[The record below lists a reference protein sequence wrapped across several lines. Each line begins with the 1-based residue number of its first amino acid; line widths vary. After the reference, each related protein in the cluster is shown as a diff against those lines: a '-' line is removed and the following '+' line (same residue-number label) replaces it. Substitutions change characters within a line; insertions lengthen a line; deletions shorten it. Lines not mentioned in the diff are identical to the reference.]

1 MPDAVHP
8 HLPKELAV
16 AILTP
21 RGRDADV
28 ATALLTTNGISAF
41 AVTSLKE
48 LATEMQAGIGAV
60 MIAEEALADPY
71 LPEMHTQIARQSAWS
86 DLPFIVLTNGAKV
99 KRTPVEAH
107 RIDALGNALLLS
119 RPLQGEDL
127 LRAATSALR
136 ARRRQYE
143 ARERLSNLEDQGAR
157 LRASEA
163 KFQAIVNSID
173 QMIWSTRPD
182 GYHDYYNERW
192 YEYTGVSAGSTD
204 GEEWAGLFHP
214 DDQDRTWTLWRHS
227 LESGE
232 PYEIEYRLRY
242 RTGEYRWVLGKAQP
256 VRDEDG
262 TIVRWYGTCTD
273 IDDQIK
279 ARQMLAQSREKL
291 EEAVRE
297 RTDELRVVL
306 EERDRAWNM
315 AVDLLAVV
323 NQDTTFAALNPAWT
337 TLLGY
342 EEKDLLGVS
351 FTDLT
356 HPDDL
361 SDTLEVFSSVFE
373 TPLVTPYEY
382 RVRHKDGSYR
392 TTAWT
397 ASFNNGTVYATGRDV
412 TEQHRQADALTA
424 TETALRQSQKLETIG
439 QLTGGVAHDFNNLLM
454 AIRSSLDLLERRL
467 PQGDARLAALV
478 ENAVK
483 ATERGASL
491 TQRMLAFACK
501 QELDPKPVD
510 VAQLLRGMRD
520 LIEKSIGPQIAV
532 TLEASCESNAM
543 ADPNQLELA
552 VLNLAV
558 NARDAM
564 DGSGELV
571 ISLDCVAEKQASD
584 LAAGE
589 YIRIRIQDNGAGMNA
604 QTLAQAAEPFFTTK
618 GIGKGTGLGLSMVHG
633 LASQSGG
640 TFRLSSTVGVGTTA
654 AIYLPVAADAQG
666 LDSQIRP
673 GVAPVVRRE
682 TLRILAVDD
691 DALVLFGTLALLED
705 LGHTVFEAGSGAEAL
720 DVLDAEPDIDLVV
733 TDQAMPNMT
742 GVELARTI
750 HERWPD
756 LPVILASGYAEIP
769 EGAGCHIA
777 ARLEKPFGEDL
788 LRAALQKALARARE
802 TAE

>member
-1 MPDAVHP
+1 M
-8 HLPKELAV
+8 
-16 AILTP
+16 
-21 RGRDADV
+21 
-28 ATALLTTNGISAF
+28 
-41 AVTSLKE
+41 
-48 LATEMQAGIGAV
+48 
-60 MIAEEALADPY
+60 
-71 LPEMHTQIARQSAWS
+71 
-86 DLPFIVLTNGAKV
+86 
-99 KRTPVEAH
+99 
-107 RIDALGNALLLS
+107 
-119 RPLQGEDL
+119 
-127 LRAATSALR
+127 
-136 ARRRQYE
+136 
-143 ARERLSNLEDQGAR
+143 
-157 LRASEA
+157 
-163 KFQAIVNSID
+163 
-173 QMIWSTRPD
+173 
-182 GYHDYYNERW
+182 
-192 YEYTGVSAGSTD
+192 
-204 GEEWAGLFHP
+204 
-214 DDQDRTWTLWRHS
+214 
-227 LESGE
+227 
-232 PYEIEYRLRY
+232 
-242 RTGEYRWVLGKAQP
+242 
-256 VRDEDG
+256 
-262 TIVRWYGTCTD
+262 
-273 IDDQIK
+273 
-279 ARQMLAQSREKL
+279 
-291 EEAVRE
+291 
-297 RTDELRVVL
+297 
-306 EERDRAWNM
+306 
-315 AVDLLAVV
+315 
-323 NQDTTFAALNPAWT
+323 NPAWT

-361 SDTLEVFSSVFE
+361 SETLVVFSSVFE
-373 TPLVTPYEY
+373 TPLVAPYEF

-491 TQRMLAFACK
+491 TQRMLAFARK

-520 LIEKSIGPQIAV
+520 LVEKSVGPQIAV
-532 TLEASCESNAM
+532 TLEASCSSNAM

-571 ISLDCVAEKQASD
+571 ISLDCVAEEQASD
-584 LAAGE
+584 LEPGE
-589 YIRIRIQDNGAGMNA
+589 YVRIRIQDNGAGMDA
-604 QTLAQAAEPFFTTK
+604 LTLMQATEPFFTTK

-640 TFRLSSTVGVGTTA
+640 TFRLSSMVGAGTTA
-654 AIYLPVAADAQG
+654 ALYLPVAAD
-666 LDSQIRP
+666 SQAIGSQVEP
-673 GVAPVVRRE
+673 GTPPAVHSE

-691 DALVLFGTLALLED
+691 DALVLFGTVALLED
-705 LGHTVFEAGSGAEAL
+705 LGHNVLEAGSGAEAL
-720 DVLDAEPDIDLVV
+720 DILDNEPDIELVI

-750 HERWPD
+750 HERQPE

-769 EGAGCHIA
+769 EGGGNHIA
-777 ARLEKPFGEDL
+777 ARLEKPFTETL
-788 LRAALQKALARARE
+788 LRAALQKGLDRTRQP
-802 TAE
+802 AE